1 MEVNIHHAK
10 IHLSKLL
17 EKVALCEEVLIAK
30 AGKPI
35 AKLVPV
41 LTSAQARKLGS
52 AKGIFIVPKDFNA
65 PLPRNIE
72 DSFQK
77 WKSDTHAF
85 L

>member
-17 EKVALCEEVLIAK
+17 EKVALGEEVLIAK

-41 LTSAQARKLGS
+41 LTSAQARKVGS

-72 DSFQK
+72 DSFRK
-77 WKSDTHAF
+77 
-85 L
+85 

>member
-17 EKVALCEEVLIAK
+17 EKVALAEEVVIAK

-41 LTSAQARKLGS
+41 LTSAQARMLGS

-65 PLPRNIE
+65 PLPKNIE
-72 DSFQK
+72 DSFRK
-77 WKSDTHAF
+77 
-85 L
+85 

>member
-10 IHLSKLL
+10 IHLSRLL
-17 EKVALCEEVLIAK
+17 EKVALGEEVVIAK

-41 LTSAQARKLGS
+41 RTSAQARKLGS

-65 PLPRNIE
+65 PLPKHIE
-72 DSFQK
+72 DSFRK
-77 WKSDTHAF
+77 
-85 L
+85 